1 MTSGLHVTNN
11 KAVSTQLSWNFNNK
25 NWFRLDGSA
34 WLFQFCPS
42 NRWFDSYKEIRG
54 WRGSLW
60 TWYATNGWLKKELI
74 KGSHETHIRKRIGTR
89 VVACSSA
96 GVAVLRQWWRDGR
109 LRLRRW
115 LQRKSSVLRSLVSS
129 RWPNDDEER
138 TRARDGLPPDRSE
151 PVDGPTQSRPL
162 WRIAFSSFSLFSVSS
177 VRFYF
182 LYLSIEKKEINKK
195 KKGILWLLA
204 DVMFLTAARERHV
217 PVRSFVR
224 SGNDWRYCR
233 RYQVTLTTLLPTPPH
248 RHTHTHNNRCHDN
261 TVDSFSLVRHMWVKF
276 HARHHQRK
284 KERRWKV
291 ICIHSAANA
300 DN

>member
-1 MTSGLHVTNN
+1 ME
-11 KAVSTQLSWNFNNK
+11 
-25 NWFRLDGSA
+25 
-34 WLFQFCPS
+34 
-42 NRWFDSYKEIRG
+42 RWFDSYKEIRG

-74 KGSHETHIRKRIGTR
+74 KGSHETHIRKRIGIR

-96 GVAVLRQWWRDGR
+96 GVEVLRQWWRDGR

-233 RYQVTLTTLLPTPPH
+233 RYQVTLTTLHPTPQT
-248 RHTHTHNNRCHDN
+248 HTHTQQSLPWQHSRFFFSSQTHVSQISCTSSPKKKRKEVEGDMH
-261 TVDSFSLVRHMWVKF
+261 SFSSQCR
-276 HARHHQRK
+276 
-284 KERRWKV
+284 
-291 ICIHSAANA
+291 
-300 DN
+300 